1 MINNLEA
8 YKVFYYVA
16 KCGSVTKAAGELSIS
31 QPAVSQA
38 VKQLENTLDVSLFH
52 RAAKGV
58 RLTGEGEL
66 LYSYVAKG
74 YEQIELGVKKVH
86 QMQNM
91 ELGEVRIGASDMT
104 LQFYLLPYLEK
115 FHEKYP
121 GIKVIVSNA
130 PTPETLNSL
139 REGRIDFGIVST
151 PFPDRP
157 DIQMIPVRE
166 IEDVFVAGR
175 RFFGYKN
182 KMLDFQE
189 LESLP
194 LIFLEKNTSSRSYMD
209 EFLAGNGVYVQPEF
223 ELATS
228 DMIVQFV
235 RRNLGVGCV
244 MRDFARDYVE
254 SGLLFEL
261 RFNKMIPKRQFCVV
275 RNTKMPMAPAA
286 EKLLEVIQTYEQAH
300 QFQAVVPISAKTGEG
315 VDELLDVLFLSGFKN
330 ESEDINL
337 PEAERNARLALREKN
352 GCPLSMELTYMNTS
366 YDYGEANGHW
376 RRIPFVT
383 LMFEYVDEA
392 GAHWNADAFI
402 NGVTSQTTGTH
413 VYSYDAE

>member
-1 MINNLEA
+1 MDHASSISTEY
-8 YKVFYYVA
+8 YKVFYYVGRL
-16 KCGSVTKAAGELSIS
+16 GSITAAAEALCIS
-31 QPAVSQA
+31 QPAASQA
-38 VKQLENTLDVSLFH
+38 IKQLEKALNTKLFL
-52 RAAKGV
+52 RTQKGV
-58 RLTGEGEL
+58 RLTTEGKL
-66 LYSYVAKG
+66 LYPYVERG
-74 YEQIELGVKKVH
+74 
-86 QMQNM
+86 M
-91 ELGEVRIGASDMT
+91 ENLMDGEEMLKRLVDMDMGEVRIGASDMT

-286 EKLLEVIQTYEQAH
+286 EKLLEV
-300 QFQAVVPISAKTGEG
+300 
-315 VDELLDVLFLSGFKN
+315 
-330 ESEDINL
+330 
-337 PEAERNARLALREKN
+337 
-352 GCPLSMELTYMNTS
+352 MEL
-366 YDYGEANGHW
+366 
-376 RRIPFVT
+376 
-383 LMFEYVDEA
+383 
-392 GAHWNADAFI
+392 DAAAAT
-402 NGVTSQTTGTH
+402 V
-413 VYSYDAE
+413 

>member
-38 VKQLENTLDVSLFH
+38 IKQLENTLDAALFH

-58 RLTGEGEL
+58 RLTSEGEL

-74 YEQIELGVKKVH
+74 YEQIEMGVKKVH

-115 FHEKYP
+115 FHEQYP
-121 GIKVIVSNA
+121 GIKVIVTNA
-130 PTPETLNSL
+130 PTPETLNYL
-139 REGRIDFGIVST
+139 REGHIDFGIVST
-151 PFPDRP
+151 PFPERP

-175 RFFGYKN
+175 RFFSYKN
-182 KMLDFQE
+182 RTLDFQK

-228 DMIVQFV
+228 DMIVQFAI
-235 RRNLGVGCV
+235 RNMGIGCV
-244 MRDFARDYVE
+244 MEEFAKEKIE
-254 SGLLFEL
+254 SGELFEL
-261 RFNKMIPKRQFCVV
+261 AFREMMPEREICVV
-275 RNTKMPMAPAA
+275 TDK
-286 EKLLEVIQTYEQAH
+286 K
-300 QFQAVVPISAKTGEG
+300 VPISPAGER
-315 VDELLDVLFLSGFKN
+315 FL
-330 ESEDINL
+330 EV
-337 PEAERNARLALREKN
+337 LRERK
-352 GCPLSMELTYMNTS
+352 
-366 YDYGEANGHW
+366 
-376 RRIPFVT
+376 V
-383 LMFEYVDEA
+383 
-392 GAHWNADAFI
+392 
-402 NGVTSQTTGTH
+402 
-413 VYSYDAE
+413 